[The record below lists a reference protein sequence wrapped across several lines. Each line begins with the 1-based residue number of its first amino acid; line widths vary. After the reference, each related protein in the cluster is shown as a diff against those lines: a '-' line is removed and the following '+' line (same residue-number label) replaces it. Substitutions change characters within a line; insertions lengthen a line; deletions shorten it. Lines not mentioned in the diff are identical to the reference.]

1 MPPIQGWFRSKK
13 PLGTRQRLEY
23 YEDIYGERNPD
34 EDLEGVHILADE
46 SDTDPEILGGKG
58 QRRARNKKKPQAH
71 NKSRNDGR
79 DKAMETAGAEGMM
92 PLKTLDRSKVVVT
105 IDDDSDVDELF
116 VADIRRYAQTL
127 VDESDGDDDV
137 ASAEPQDQDQIDETF
152 LEEIRRYA
160 QSPENTVGEE
170 DNEIQSSDGPAVIPT
185 TELPVEPPITSST
198 ETLDE
203 SAVVQTTDESEVSEE
218 AGSATITEQTKNRV
232 GFQRVLRA
240 HSWDSSQGSDYV
252 YSDGETENDK
262 RNVTRIS
269 DRAVE
274 HNEGQS
280 DMIDNDDFP
289 TDDSEE
295 HELMRHQA
303 QDQNETQIEELART
317 GSESSDD
324 LTGNRTS
331 SQLIDLISPVR
342 SEESEDEILFLESR
356 LFSKSATNQMSD
368 DHDPFMSPKSDIN
381 PHRKRHKRFG
391 MFASQPI
398 AANSETVVDLTQE
411 EPPQKQ
417 RLGSIMKKRRRE
429 QDHTDTPTKA
439 KRNKYNLR
447 PRTGI
452 ATFSDRGTSRG
463 VQARRPRS
471 TISQEFANELE
482 DALNA
487 HRRQT
492 RSMSAKKNEFDNEL
506 KDALNSHGCQTRST
520 PAKKNEKVNPRHRA
534 ARKTAPAAMG
544 LTIKEDTARKRQ
556 TVQVVIPETDID
568 RSAYRYVASDEQED

>member
-1 MPPIQGWFRSKK
+1 M
-13 PLGTRQRLEY
+13 
-23 YEDIYGERNPD
+23 
-34 EDLEGVHILADE
+34 
-46 SDTDPEILGGKG
+46 
-58 QRRARNKKKPQAH
+58 
-71 NKSRNDGR
+71 
-79 DKAMETAGAEGMM
+79 
-92 PLKTLDRSKVVVT
+92 
-105 IDDDSDVDELF
+105 
-116 VADIRRYAQTL
+116 
-127 VDESDGDDDV
+127 
-137 ASAEPQDQDQIDETF
+137 
-152 LEEIRRYA
+152 
-160 QSPENTVGEE
+160 
-170 DNEIQSSDGPAVIPT
+170 
-185 TELPVEPPITSST
+185 PVEPPITPST
-198 ETLDE
+198 GTLVE
-203 SAVVQTTDESEVSEE
+203 SAVEQTTDDSDVTEE
-218 AGSATITEQTKNRV
+218 ADSATETERTRKRV
-232 GFQRVLRA
+232 RFQRVLKA

-280 DMIDNDDFP
+280 DMIDNDDFQ

-295 HELMRHQA
+295 HELMKHQA
-303 QDQNETQIEELART
+303 QDQNETQIEELGRT

-331 SQLIDLISPVR
+331 SRLIDLISPVR

-356 LFSKSATNQMSD
+356 LFSKSAMNQMSD

-398 AANSETVVDLTQE
+398 AANSETIIDLTQE

-417 RLGSIMKKRRRE
+417 RLRSIMKKRRRE

-447 PRTGI
+447 PRTEM
-452 ATFSDRGTSRG
+452 ATFSDKGTRRGS
-463 VQARRPRS
+463 QARRPVS
-471 TISQEFANELE
+471 TTSREFEKELR
-482 DALNA
+482 DALSP

-492 RSMSAKKNEFDNEL
+492 RSMSAKE
-506 KDALNSHGCQTRST
+506 
-520 PAKKNEKVNPRHRA
+520 NEKVIPRHRA
-534 ARKTAPAAMG
+534 ARKSASAAMG

-556 TVQVVIPETDID
+556 TVQVVIPGTDID
-568 RSAYRYVASDEQED
+568 RSAYRYVAPDEQEDWPKDQSLVGLRNQSRFEKRNERSAMPGKARKHLVAGKEIQIIDLDSEHEDESGSRRGQLMLGMVLVD

>member
-1 MPPIQGWFRSKK
+1 M
-13 PLGTRQRLEY
+13 
-23 YEDIYGERNPD
+23 
-34 EDLEGVHILADE
+34 
-46 SDTDPEILGGKG
+46 
-58 QRRARNKKKPQAH
+58 
-71 NKSRNDGR
+71 
-79 DKAMETAGAEGMM
+79 
-92 PLKTLDRSKVVVT
+92 
-105 IDDDSDVDELF
+105 
-116 VADIRRYAQTL
+116 
-127 VDESDGDDDV
+127 
-137 ASAEPQDQDQIDETF
+137 
-152 LEEIRRYA
+152 
-160 QSPENTVGEE
+160 
-170 DNEIQSSDGPAVIPT
+170 
-185 TELPVEPPITSST
+185 
-198 ETLDE
+198 
-203 SAVVQTTDESEVSEE
+203 QTTDESEVSEE
-218 AGSATITEQTKNRV
+218 AGFATITEQTKKRV
-232 GFQRVLRA
+232 GFQTVLRA
-240 HSWDSSQGSDYV
+240 HSWDSSQGSGYV

-303 QDQNETQIEELART
+303 QDQNETQIEELGRT

-324 LTGNRTS
+324 LTENRTR

-356 LFSKSATNQMSD
+356 LFSKSAMNQMSD

-398 AANSETVVDLTQE
+398 AANSETVIDLTQE

-417 RLGSIMKKRRRE
+417 RLRSIVKKRRRE

-447 PRTGI
+447 PRTGT
-452 ATFSDRGTSRG
+452 ATFSDKDTSRG

-471 TISQEFANELE
+471 TTSREFENPIVVKQDLCGQ
-482 DALNA
+482 
-487 HRRQT
+487 RR
-492 RSMSAKKNEFDNEL
+492 MS
-506 KDALNSHGCQTRST
+506 ST
-520 PAKKNEKVNPRHRA
+520 TSSKMP
-534 ARKTAPAAMG
+534 
-544 LTIKEDTARKRQ
+544 
-556 TVQVVIPETDID
+556 
-568 RSAYRYVASDEQED
+568 